1 MATGVSILC
10 YKSKTLANG
19 AHPLMIRLCKD
30 GKKKYVSL
38 GVAVLPQFWD
48 FEKNKPKRN
57 CPNKIVIDKLIAS
70 KMAEYNA
77 LVVDMMAERK
87 EYTPRSLAQ
96 AVEQK
101 TQGRTVAEMYGRLF
115 AEMKKMERLGNLAVY
130 KYSFNSLMSY
140 TRNKLDIP
148 FREIDCV
155 WLKRYEE
162 WLHARGCKDTTISQ
176 LFRTLRSVFNKAIEQ
191 DVIKQDAYPFN
202 RFKINKFDIHTE
214 KRSISKEEVQRILAL
229 ELSDSGFYM
238 GLAKDL
244 FLFSY
249 FGAGINFSDIA
260 LLRFCNLKD
269 GRVCYV
275 RKKTGKSISFP
286 LNDISAKIVEK
297 YASPFGNDR
306 DYIFPI
312 LDAAVHRTEQQKRD
326 RIRKCRRAGQDDVV
340 LTDDVGDAGSAQ
352 GFVEQLGNRF
362 RRFGDFYGDVVRQ
375 VALVGDP
382 VGGLRF
388 DLLNQS
394 FQAGY
399 VFNADRSLLGRR
411 RRLYFPPP
419 RNKECQACCQ

>member
-57 CPNKIVIDKLIAS
+57 YPNKILIDKLIAS

-101 TQGRTVAEMYGRLF
+101 TQGQTVAEMYDKLF
-115 AEMKKMERLGNLAVY
+115 AEMKKTNRLGNLAVY
-130 KYSFNSLMSY
+130 KYSFNSLMNY

-148 FREIDCV
+148 FRDIDCL

-191 DVIKQDAYPFN
+191 EVIKQNVYPFN
-202 RFKINKFDIHTE
+202 RFKVNKFDVHTV
-214 KRSISKEEVQRILAL
+214 KRAISKEEVQKILAL
-229 ELSDSGFYM
+229 DLSDSCFYRV
-238 GLAKDL
+238 LARDL

-260 LLRFCNLKD
+260 LLRFNDLRD

-275 RKKTGKSISFP
+275 RKKTGKSIGFP
-286 LNDISAKIVEK
+286 LNDISTKIVEK
-297 YASPFGNDR
+297 YTRPFGNDN

-312 LDAAVHRTEQQKRD
+312 LDAGIHKTEQQKRD
-326 RIRKCRRAGQDDVV
+326 RIRKTLKKVNRELKV
-340 LTDDVGDAGSAQ
+340 LGEMIGLEIPLTTYVAHHTYATVLKRSGVS
-352 GFVEQLGNRF
+352 
-362 RRFGDFYGDVVRQ
+362 
-375 VALVGDP
+375 VALISESLGHS
-382 VGGLRF
+382 
-388 DLLNQS
+388 DLSTTQIYLDS
-394 FQAGY
+394 FENSQIDA
-399 VFNADRSLLGRR
+399 AMAHLL
-411 RRLYFPPP
+411 
-419 RNKECQACCQ
+419 

>member
-19 AHPLMIRLCKD
+19 AHPLMIRICKD

-38 GVAVLPQFWD
+38 GVSVLPQFWD

-87 EYTPRSLAQ
+87 EYTPQLLAQ

-101 TQGRTVAEMYGRLF
+101 IQGQTVAEMYDKLF
-115 AEMKKMERLGNLAVY
+115 AEMKKTERLGNLAVY

-140 TRNKLDIP
+140 TCNKLDIP
-148 FREIDCV
+148 FRDIDCL

-191 DVIKQDAYPFN
+191 EVIKQDVYPFN
-202 RFKINKFDIHTE
+202 RFKINKFDIHTV
-214 KRSISKEEVQRILAL
+214 KRAISKEEVQKILAL
-229 ELSDSGFYM
+229 DLSDSCFYRV
-238 GLAKDL
+238 LARDM

-260 LLRFCNLKD
+260 LLRFSDLRD

-275 RKKTGKSISFP
+275 RKKTGKSIGFP
-286 LNDISAKIVEK
+286 LNDISTKIVEK
-297 YASPFGNDR
+297 YTRPFGNDN

-312 LDAAVHRTEQQKRD
+312 LDAGIHKTEQQRRD
-326 RIRKCRRAGQDDVV
+326 RIRKTLKKVNRELKV
-340 LTDDVGDAGSAQ
+340 LGKLIGLEVPLTTYVARHTYATVLKRSGVS
-352 GFVEQLGNRF
+352 
-362 RRFGDFYGDVVRQ
+362 
-375 VALVGDP
+375 VALISESLGHS
-382 VGGLRF
+382 
-388 DLLNQS
+388 DLSTTQIYLDS
-394 FQAGY
+394 FENSQIDEAMQH
-399 VFNADRSLLGRR
+399 LL
-411 RRLYFPPP
+411 
-419 RNKECQACCQ
+419 

>member
-1 MATGVSILC
+1 
-10 YKSKTLANG
+10 
-19 AHPLMIRLCKD
+19 MIRLCKD

-77 LVVDMMAERK
+77 LVVDMMVERK

-101 TQGRTVAEMYGRLF
+101 TQGRTV

-140 TRNKLDIP
+140 TRNKLNIP

-260 LLRFCNLKD
+260 LLRFCDLKD

-275 RKKTGKSISFP
+275 RKKTGKPISFP

-326 RIRKCRRAGQDDVV
+326 RIRKTLKKVNQELKTLGAMIGLEMPLTTYPDRHTFATV
-340 LTDDVGDAGSAQ
+340 LKRSGVNIAIISESLGHSDLSTTQIYLDSFENSQIDAAMQ
-352 GFVEQLGNRF
+352 H
-362 RRFGDFYGDVVRQ
+362 
-375 VALVGDP
+375 
-382 VGGLRF
+382 
-388 DLLNQS
+388 LL
-394 FQAGY
+394 
-399 VFNADRSLLGRR
+399 
-411 RRLYFPPP
+411 
-419 RNKECQACCQ
+419 

>member
-1 MATGVSILC
+1 MATGVSIVC

-48 FEKNKPKRN
+48 FEKNRPKRN
-57 CPNKIVIDKLIAS
+57 CPNKMMIDKLIAS

-77 LVVDMMAERK
+77 WVVDMTAERR

-101 TQGRTVAEMYGRLF
+101 AQGRTVAEMYDKLF
-115 AEMKKMERLGNLAVY
+115 AEMKQSERLGNLAVY
-130 KYSFNSLMSY
+130 KYSFNSLMEY

-202 RFKINKFDIHTE
+202 RFKINKFDTHTE
-214 KRSISKEEVQRILAL
+214 KRAISKEEVQRILAL
-229 ELSDSGFYM
+229 ELSDLCFYT

-260 LLRFCNLKD
+260 LLRFCDLRD

-275 RKKTGKSISFP
+275 RKKTGKPISFP
-286 LNDISAKIVEK
+286 LNDISTEIVEK
-297 YASPFGNDR
+297 YANPFRGDG

-312 LDAAVHRTEQQKRD
+312 LDAGIHKTEQQKRD
-326 RIRKCRRAGQDDVV
+326 RIRKTLKKVNRELKV
-340 LTDDVGDAGSAQ
+340 LGEMIGLEMPLTTYVARHTYATVLKRSGVS
-352 GFVEQLGNRF
+352 
-362 RRFGDFYGDVVRQ
+362 
-375 VALVGDP
+375 VALISESLGHS
-382 VGGLRF
+382 
-388 DLLNQS
+388 DLSTTQIYLDS
-394 FQAGY
+394 FENSQIDA
-399 VFNADRSLLGRR
+399 AMAHLL
-411 RRLYFPPP
+411 
-419 RNKECQACCQ
+419 

>member
-30 GKKKYVSL
+30 GKKQYVSL
-38 GVAVLPQFWD
+38 GVSVLPQFWD

-57 CPNKIVIDKLIAS
+57 YPSKALIDKLIAS

-77 LVVDMMAERK
+77 LVVDMIAERK
-87 EYTPRSLAQ
+87 EYTPQSLAQ

-101 TQGRTVAEMYGRLF
+101 TQGQIVAEMYNRLF
-115 AEMKKMERLGNLAVY
+115 AEMKKVERLGNLAVY

-148 FREIDCV
+148 FRDIDCL

-191 DVIKQDAYPFN
+191 EVIKQDVYPVN
-202 RFKINKFDIHTE
+202 RFKVNKFDVHTV
-214 KRSISKEEVQRILAL
+214 KRAISKEEVQKIFAID
-229 ELSDSGFYM
+229 LSDSCFYLK
-238 GLAKDL
+238 LARDM

-249 FGAGINFSDIA
+249 FGSGINFSDIA
-260 LLRFCNLKD
+260 LLRFCDLRD

-286 LNDISAKIVEK
+286 LNDISTKIVEK
-297 YASPFGNDR
+297 YASPFGNDN

-312 LDAAVHRTEQQKRD
+312 LDAGIHKTEQQKRD
-326 RIRKCRRAGQDDVV
+326 RIRRTLKKVNRELKV
-340 LTDDVGDAGSAQ
+340 LGEMIGLEMPLTTYVARHTYATVLKRSGVS
-352 GFVEQLGNRF
+352 
-362 RRFGDFYGDVVRQ
+362 
-375 VALVGDP
+375 VALISESLGHSNLSTTQIYLDS
-382 VGGLRF
+382 F
-388 DLLNQS
+388 ENSQIDAAMQYLL
-394 FQAGY
+394 
-399 VFNADRSLLGRR
+399 
-411 RRLYFPPP
+411 
-419 RNKECQACCQ
+419 

>member
-48 FEKNKPKRN
+48 FEKNRPKRN

-101 TQGRTVAEMYGRLF
+101 TQGQTVAEMYGRLF
-115 AEMKKMERLGNLAVY
+115 AEMKKTERLGNLAVY

-162 WLHARGCKDTTISQ
+162 WLHARGCKSTTISQ

-191 DVIKQDAYPFN
+191 EVIKQDAYPFN

-260 LLRFCNLKD
+260 LLRFCDLKD

-275 RKKTGKSISFP
+275 RKKTGKPISFP

-297 YASPFGNDR
+297 YASPFGNDS

-312 LDAAVHRTEQQKRD
+312 LDAGVHKTEQQKRD
-326 RIRKCRRAGQDDVV
+326 RIRKTLKKVNRELKTLGEKIGLEMPLTTYVARHTFATV
-340 LTDDVGDAGSAQ
+340 LKRSGVS
-352 GFVEQLGNRF
+352 
-362 RRFGDFYGDVVRQ
+362 
-375 VALVGDP
+375 VALISESLGHS
-382 VGGLRF
+382 
-388 DLLNQS
+388 DLSTTQIYLDS
-394 FQAGY
+394 FENSQIDAAMQ
-399 VFNADRSLLGRR
+399 NLL
-411 RRLYFPPP
+411 
-419 RNKECQACCQ
+419 

>member
-30 GKKKYVSL
+30 GKKQYVSL
-38 GVAVLPQFWD
+38 GVSVLPQFWD

-57 CPNKIVIDKLIAS
+57 YPSKALIDKLIAS

-77 LVVDMMAERK
+77 LVVDMIAERK
-87 EYTPRSLAQ
+87 EYTPQSLAQ

-101 TQGRTVAEMYGRLF
+101 TQGQIVAEMYNRLF
-115 AEMKKMERLGNLAVY
+115 AEMKKVERLGNLAVY

-148 FREIDCV
+148 FRDIDCL

-191 DVIKQDAYPFN
+191 EVIKQDVYPFN
-202 RFKINKFDIHTE
+202 RFKVNKFDVHTV
-214 KRSISKEEVQRILAL
+214 KRAISKEEVQKIFAID
-229 ELSDSGFYM
+229 LSDSCFYLK
-238 GLAKDL
+238 LARDM

-249 FGAGINFSDIA
+249 FGSGINFSDIA
-260 LLRFCNLKD
+260 LLRFCDLRD

-286 LNDISAKIVEK
+286 LNDISTKIVEK
-297 YASPFGNDR
+297 YASPFGNDN

-312 LDAAVHRTEQQKRD
+312 LDAGIHKTEQQKRD
-326 RIRKCRRAGQDDVV
+326 RIRRTLKKVNRELKV
-340 LTDDVGDAGSAQ
+340 LGEMIGLEMPLTTYVARHTYATVLKRSGVS
-352 GFVEQLGNRF
+352 
-362 RRFGDFYGDVVRQ
+362 
-375 VALVGDP
+375 VALISESLGHSNLSTTLIYLDS
-382 VGGLRF
+382 F
-388 DLLNQS
+388 ENSQSDAAMQYLL
-394 FQAGY
+394 
-399 VFNADRSLLGRR
+399 
-411 RRLYFPPP
+411 
-419 RNKECQACCQ
+419 